1 MRRIY
6 STPTVIS
13 ASLFLCRI
21 YAINDSTY
29 YVTYSNYQG
38 LEICRSIV
46 FAPQKQM
53 WWKTDYGLDIQHKT
67 KISTQSQKFSS
78 STLRMNSGWFFWHDF
93 ILLNLI
99 HLSCV
104 CSLTLHA
111 DPVKASR
118 QMRNTCFIKTT
129 HRRKSSSTLKN
140 IHKIF
145 NKWRYG
151 KVPENIYLGRMLCN
165 SI

>member
-38 LEICRSIV
+38 LEICHYIV
-46 FAPQKQM
+46 FAPKKQM
-53 WWKTDYGLDIQHKT
+53 WWKTNYGLDIQHKT

-78 STLRMNSGWFFWHDF
+78 SIVCMNSGWIWHHF
-93 ILLNLI
+93 IRLNLI

-104 CSLTLHA
+104 FSLTLHA

-129 HRRKSSSTLKN
+129 HRRKSSSTLKQTWN
-140 IHKIF
+140 LSKILH
-145 NKWRYG
+145 RRISG
-151 KVPENIYLGRMLCN
+151 
-165 SI
+165 